1 MSFVGLTR
9 FGGFARILVVG
20 EAGEVGESVV
30 VGQVFYLVKFVRLL
44 RLVRFSSL

>member
-20 EAGEVGESVV
+20 EAGEVGESAEN
-30 VGQVFYLVKFVRLL
+30 GQVLYLVKIVRLA
-44 RLVRFSSL
+44 R

>member
-20 EAGEVGESVV
+20 EAGEVDEICEVGEIVVRLV
-30 VGQVFYLVKFVRLL
+30 VGEAGEVL
-44 RLVRFSSL
+44 